1 VHSTSIRILVWVA
14 IFAGLCRSS
23 VCFLSK
29 MKFKSTVSSS
39 SRKQRKIH
47 LSSDSTSRRKL
58 MSAHLS
64 KELRGKH
71 NVRAV
76 PLRKGDEVKIVRG
89 SVNAKGREGKV
100 IAVYRKKF
108 VIHVERVTREKVN
121 GQPVPIPI
129 QASNV
134 IITKLNMDKDVAK
147 DRKALLT
154 RKAAGRSAANA
165 MAEVD

>member
-1 VHSTSIRILVWVA
+1 ML
-14 IFAGLCRSS
+14 FARMIGLPKGVTEAAAARLTRCAEE
-23 VCFLSK
+23 CFLQLCWRAIGNQ
-29 MKFKSTVSSS
+29 STPL
-39 SRKQRKIH
+39 H
-47 LSSDSTSRRKL
+47 PLLL
-58 MSAHLS
+58 MVLM
-64 KELRGKH
+64 LQ
-71 NVRAV
+71 VRAV